1 MPRSNSQ
8 PRLDR
13 KINFFKN
20 NFPLT
25 NKLKRPKENFEKKI
39 TRPKLMD
46 ENYEY
51 DEDENDQRR
60 SISVPMKKNKTFS
73 NFIFFK
79 LNKDRASIYKKMN
92 DLRKLQMAYFG
103 GRFLN
108 THNINNGQNVIQ
120 GSNNIFDEIVSNYFK
135 RQNQD
140 SNYDRNKKRSS
151 NFRKKLVEKISANRK
166 LRDKTSFLNKN
177 RNNTLKSDFR
187 TNKTFDRFKK
197 KNRDRINYSAKS
209 KKIGGSSKNNDR
221 AVNKY
226 KKMEHKKLYSKS
238 IYEEKNED
246 INKKLK
252 DKFRSKSTKNI
263 YKEAKN
269 KK

>member
-1 MPRSNSQ
+1 
-8 PRLDR
+8 
-13 KINFFKN
+13 
-20 NFPLT
+20 
-25 NKLKRPKENFEKKI
+25 
-39 TRPKLMD
+39 
-46 ENYEY
+46 
-51 DEDENDQRR
+51 
-60 SISVPMKKNKTFS
+60 
-73 NFIFFK
+73 
-79 LNKDRASIYKKMN
+79 
-92 DLRKLQMAYFG
+92 MAYFG

-120 GSNNIFDEIVSNYFK
+120 GSNNLFDEIVSNYFK

-269 KK
+269 FVEEYEEINSPEDSFKIW

>member
-25 NKLKRPKENFEKKI
+25 NKLKRRKENFEKKI

-60 SISVPMKKNKTFS
+60 STSVPMKKNKTFS

-108 THNINNGQNVIQ
+108 THNINNGQNVIP

-140 SNYDRNKKRSS
+140 SNYDRNKKRKS

-197 KNRDRINYSAKS
+197 KNSNRINYSAKS

-221 AVNKY
+221 TINKY

-246 INKKLK
+246 NIKKLK

-263 YKEAKN
+263 YKEEKN